1 MITRLYQIKS
11 PRIYIF
17 LQLLSLFGS
26 ITEAFY
32 IPGWSIRSYSDN
44 EQIPLLVNKVYSDN
58 TQLQFA
64 YFDLPFVCP
73 PTGQRRYGGLLSGQS
88 IPLNIGEVL
97 RGDRISASDIDI
109 TVGRNNECSYLCTRQ
124 ISRKELKRARDMV
137 RDGYVVEWIVDNLP
151 GATSFVT
158 VDKTRKYYAAGFKL
172 GFTDSSSGRPRYYL
186 NNHHTIVL
194 RYRKAAGR
202 AGEQGKKV
210 IVGFEVYSKSIGPDN
225 ERLES
230 GCPASLHNIGQN
242 FQLYLAPNH
251 TNPEDSERYAHSS
264 YQPNAADEIIDE
276 DDGAMLSIPYTYSVY
291 FQEDNTIDWSRRWDL
306 YFVNQEEGSKIHW
319 LAIINSLI
327 ICGLLTGI
335 VLMIFAKTIRSDIKG
350 YKDAAA
356 EEGKGR
362 SKRRG
367 RKAVG
372 IVGPSGPVGS
382 GPGSITPTATEKIHA
397 SSVGVGSGGGLL
409 DQEGSS
415 TELSALDADIM
426 FSEDE
431 AIEDVTGWKLLHGD
445 VFRKPKLGYLLAP
458 LVGSGMQ
465 LLFMAFSLVLLS
477 AVGVLNPSFR
487 GGFISFGV
495 GLFVFAGLFSGYF
508 SARVYRTFDGLNWRR
523 NMLVTAVLFPGLL
536 FSAVF
541 VLNLFVWAQASSTAI
556 PFGTLIAIL
565 MLWLC
570 IQMPLV
576 YVGSWYGFVRV
587 GAWVH
592 PTKTSA
598 VPRQIPRQAWYIR
611 DIRSVLLA
619 GLIPFAVIFI
629 ELLFV
634 FQSLWQ
640 DKSGYYYV
648 FGFLAVVSVILVL
661 TIAEVTVVT
670 VYIRLCSE
678 NYNWWWQSF
687 IIGGGSAIWV
697 FLYCIWFY
705 FAKLHITGFVSSLLF
720 FSNSFIACC
729 VYALLTGT
737 VGFLSTYAF
746 IRRIY
751 GAIKAD

>member
-1 MITRLYQIKS
+1 MAV
-11 PRIYIF
+11 F
-17 LQLLSLFGS
+17 LQLLLLFGS
-26 ITEAFY
+26 TVEAFY
-32 IPGWSIRSYSDN
+32 IPGWSIRSYADN

-73 PTGQRRYGGLLSGQS
+73 PTGQRRYGGLLSGQN

-109 TVGRNNECSYLCTRQ
+109 TMGHNNECSYLCTRQ
-124 ISRKELKRARDMV
+124 ISRKELKIARDMV

-172 GFTDSSSGRPRYYL
+172 GFTDTSSGRPRYYL

-210 IVGFEVYSKSIGPDN
+210 IVGFEVYSKSIGLDN
-225 ERLES
+225 KRLES
-230 GCPASLHNIGQN
+230 GCPLSLHDVDQN

-251 TNPEDSERYAHSS
+251 TDAKDPERYAHSS
-264 YQPNAADEIIDE
+264 YQPNAADEVIDE
-276 DDGAMLSIPYTYSVY
+276 NDGAMLSIPYTYSVY
-291 FQEDNTIDWSRRWDL
+291 FQEDDTIDWSRRWDL

-335 VLMIFAKTIRSDIKG
+335 VLMIFAKTIRSDIRG

-356 EEGKGR
+356 EEGKAR
-362 SKRRG
+362 LKRRA
-367 RKAVG
+367 RKAVVAAG
-372 IVGPSGPVGS
+372 SSISAGSVGPGIGNA
-382 GPGSITPTATEKIHA
+382 TPTTSEKMHA
-397 SSVGVGSGGGLL
+397 SSVGVGTGGGLL
-409 DQEGSS
+409 DQEAGSV
-415 TELSALDADIM
+415 EMSALDADILT
-426 FSEDE
+426 SEDE

-445 VFRKPKLGYLLAP
+445 VFRKPKFGSLLAP

-465 LLFMAFSLVLLS
+465 LLFMSFSLVLLS
-477 AVGVLNPSFR
+477 AVGVLNPSYR

-523 NMLVTAVLFPGLL
+523 NMFVTAVLFPGLL

-576 YVGSWYGFVRV
+576 YVGSWYGYVRI

-592 PTKTSA
+592 PTKTTA

-648 FGFLAVVSVILVL
+648 FGYLAVVSVILVL

-670 VYIRLCSE
+670 IYIRLCSE

-687 IIGGGSAIWV
+687 IVGGSSAIWV

-720 FSNSFIACC
+720 FSHSFIACC

-737 VGFLSTYAF
+737 VGFLSTYTF
-746 IRRIY
+746 MRRIY